1 MPDQRFVIASRRCLP
16 QLRPRKSLSIAAT
29 QCSKGIASMRSMFL
43 PAALVIGLITP
54 ALAQTAMPPGTAP
67 AYPPGVSPA
76 YPPPGAPRPS
86 YVPPSNMPPPGA
98 SYATGARPGNE
109 VGTGMSMPMGT
120 SASNI
125 NGQDTRSEIA
135 PNLPSPVMSPNAS
148 PVDYLRAAQSALAAG
163 QTGEAQ
169 QALEQAQTRLL
180 DRSVAYGQTNNPSD
194 NPAVAQIS
202 QALQAL
208 AAGDS
213 GRCMQMI
220 QSAIPAAQAMA
231 Q

>member
-1 MPDQRFVIASRRCLP
+1 
-16 QLRPRKSLSIAAT
+16 
-29 QCSKGIASMRSMFL
+29 MRSTIL
-43 PAALVIGLITP
+43 AAVLVTGLIAP
-54 ALAQTAMPPGTAP
+54 ALAQTGMPPAPGTAP
-67 AYPPGVSPA
+67 AYPPLGTAPA
-76 YPPPGAPRPS
+76 YPPPGAPVPS
-86 YVPPSNMPPPGA
+86 YVPPTTTPPPGA
-98 SYATGARPGNE
+98 DYATGARPGNDI
-109 VGTGMSMPMGT
+109 GTGMSLPMGT
-120 SASNI
+120 HASNI

-135 PNLPSPVMSPNAS
+135 PNLPSPELGPNAG

-180 DRSVAYGQTNNPSD
+180 DRSVPYGQTNNPSA
-194 NPAVAQIS
+194 NPAVQQIN

-208 AAGDS
+208 AAGDR
-213 GRCMQMI
+213 GQCMQLI

>member
-1 MPDQRFVIASRRCLP
+1 
-16 QLRPRKSLSIAAT
+16 
-29 QCSKGIASMRSMFL
+29 MRSTL
-43 PAALVIGLITP
+43 LSAALVMGLVTP
-54 ALAQTAMPPGTAP
+54 ALGQTGAPPGTVP
-67 AYPPGVSPA
+67 AYPPGAAPA

-86 YVPPSNMPPPGA
+86 YVPPNNIPPAGA
-98 SYATGARPGNE
+98 NYATGARPGN
-109 VGTGMSMPMGT
+109 VIGTGMSMPMGAG
-120 SASNI
+120 ASNI

-135 PNLPSPVMSPNAS
+135 PNLPSPVLGPDAS

-163 QTGEAQ
+163 QTGETQ

-194 NPAVAQIS
+194 NPAVAQIG

-208 AAGDS
+208 AARDT
-213 GRCMQMI
+213 GRCMQLI